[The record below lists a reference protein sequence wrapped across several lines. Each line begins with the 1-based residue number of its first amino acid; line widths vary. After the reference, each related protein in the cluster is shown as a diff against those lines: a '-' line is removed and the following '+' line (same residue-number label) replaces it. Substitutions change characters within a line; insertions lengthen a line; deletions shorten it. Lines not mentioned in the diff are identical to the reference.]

1 MHYRTPGRFGVCGR
15 IGQLVLEGA
24 SKVKE
29 QSKFIVVQCNECG
42 AKSIYGTEDV
52 EMKCKGCKSEDV
64 RVIENPF

>member
-1 MHYRTPGRFGVCGR
+1 M
-15 IGQLVLEGA
+15 
-24 SKVKE
+24 KE

-42 AKSIYGTEDV
+42 AKIIYGTKDV